1 MKKHYSKI
9 LWGAVMIASLSGTVA
24 IGNAV
29 VNGNKPAAVQETS
42 VSEVTEA
49 PKADVTPVT
58 TTYTYYYRVY
68 GGWIQKRLWNR
79 TYGCWAQ
86 PKWKNVQRVKK

>member
-1 MKKHYSKI
+1 MKKTYSKI
-9 LWGAVMIASLSGTVA
+9 LWGAVMVAALGGTCA
-24 IGNAV
+24 IGTTV
-29 VNGNKPAAVQETS
+29 MNGSKPAVSQEAAAVT
-42 VSEVTEA
+42 TEA
-49 PKADVTPVT
+49 AKAEVVPVT

-86 PKWKNVQRVKK
+86 SKWTNVQRVKK